1 MIRSGVVV
9 EKENGVLG
17 VVFERPEMCAHCG
30 GCLHKHCS
38 RVQIKG
44 DAQIGDTVDVDMPD
58 GEVVKASALMYIVP
72 LCAFLLGLLLAWL
85 VYRGGAVRMAE
96 DLFYALCG
104 LAACAL
110 GLAAVWAADKKLR
123 GAQKWQPR
131 VVAVHKPEQPGEQ

>member
-1 MIRSGVVV
+1 MKTQTFGIEIETTG
-9 EKENGVLG
+9 LG
-17 VVFERPEMCAHCG
+17 RRGTAEAIARFFGTTARY
-30 GCLHKHCS
+30 
-38 RVQIKG
+38 
-44 DAQIGDTVDVDMPD
+44 IGNHLDNWEVDMPD

-72 LCAFLLGLLLAWL
+72 VCAFLLGLLLAWL

-110 GLAAVWAADKKLR
+110 GLAAVWAVDKKLR